1 MKNAEKYREEYL
13 ELKKKLWE
21 NKKEYEAL
29 FDKHRIFTEDWWKN
43 PLYDKYKELI
53 DYIKENEYE
62 DDLRKWK
69 VEISEIADEIDREHK
84 EDIVKLHSLFLEK
97 KQLKWRLGH
106 IKWVILRNFLSS
118 K

>member
-1 MKNAEKYREEYL
+1 MKNAEKYRQEYF
-13 ELKKKLWE
+13 EIKNKLLE
-21 NKKEYEAL
+21 NKKEYETL
-29 FDKHRIFTEDWWKN
+29 FDKHWNYWITN

-69 VEISEIADEIDREHK
+69 VEISEIADEVDREHK

-97 KQLKWRLGH
+97 KQLKRRLGH
-106 IKWVILRNFLSS
+106 IKWVILRNFLSC